1 MGQDYEILTDFN
13 SFDKERPWRSHKTN
27 SQLLSESYER
37 ISERYKGTFWANR
50 SENVNYC
57 GSSLKFS
64 SCPHG
69 HEKNLKWANF
79 CRIRMCPMCS
89 WRKSLLNA
97 YNLKRVAHEAVQQ
110 KKMRFLFLTLTVENC
125 TGEDLA
131 ETISHLMK
139 SWDRFAKRKQF
150 QKLILGWFRSLEVTR
165 NFDDGKFHP
174 HFHVLLAVSPSYF
187 SHGYIKT
194 EEWVK
199 LWQKSLQVDYMPIV
213 DIRTVKNKRNKEKEQ
228 NILEEKGIEESHL
241 SGGAIAEL
249 AKYTTKADDFLVY
262 NRRKSIQK
270 GKEVLYIPDVASGID
285 KEKTDEVVF
294 VLDTSLARRRLIAY
308 GGELKKALNSLE
320 EQGKIQDSEDDD
332 ADLVHVDNEDKN
344 CKCSVCQSDML
355 EELYSW
361 IPGVKNYLKK
371 E

>member
-13 SFDKERPWRSHKTN
+13 DFEKDRPWKSHKNN
-27 SQLLSESYER
+27 SQLLSESYKR
-37 ISERYKGTFWANR
+37 IHEKNEGTFWINR
-50 SENVNYC
+50 SENVYFC
-57 GSSLKFS
+57 GSYLKFN

-97 YNLKRVAHEAVQQ
+97 YNLKRVTHEAVQHT
-110 KKMRFLFLTLTVENC
+110 KMRFLFLTLTVENC
-125 TGEDLA
+125 SGEDLA
-131 ETISHLMK
+131 ETITHLMK
-139 SWDRFAKRKQF
+139 SWERFSRRKIF
-150 QKLILGWFRSLEVTR
+150 KDVALGWFRALEITR
-165 NFDDGKFHP
+165 NFEDGTFHP
-174 HFHVLLAVSPSYF
+174 HFHVLLGVSPSYF
-187 SHGYIKT
+187 SRGYIAT

-199 LWQKSLQVDYMPIV
+199 VWQKSLQADYVPIV
-213 DIRTVKNKRNKEKEQ
+213 DIRTVKNKRNEKKEQ
-228 NILEEKGIEESHL
+228 QILEEKGIEESHL

-249 AKYTTKADDFLVY
+249 AKYTTKADDFIVY
-262 NRRKSIQK
+262 NRRKQVQQK
-270 GKEVLYIPDVASGID
+270 KEVLFIPDVDSGVNE
-285 KEKTDEVVF
+285 EKTDEVVF
-294 VLDTSLARRRLIAY
+294 YLDNSLSHRRLIAY
-308 GGELKKALNSLE
+308 GGEFKKALNLLE

-332 ADLVHVDNEDKN
+332 ADLVHVDDDTDN

-361 IPGVKNYLKK
+361 IPSVKNYIKR